1 MNIKVL
7 IFIIAFVPIVGLG
20 SYVYYRDKNK
30 EPVKILIEMFL
41 AGIASTFISV
51 MLSLLLG
58 KIVPGYTELYNSKN
72 YVGLYA
78 SSLISVALLQEFSKW
93 VLVYILGYN
102 NKEYD
107 EPYDM
112 IVYALFLSLGFA
124 FIENLIY
131 GYDGGV
137 YISLF
142 KVFGDVILQACM
154 GIFIGY
160 FISLAKLAHMDNK
173 PYIKYIILMKIVDSA
188 AQSSARTIDRSMK
201 NGNFSEAQRERMR
214 EQRDSLKE
222 MHKQYEKT
230 KKEEAWAKEEEER
243 NNY

>member
-7 IFIIAFVPIVGLG
+7 ISIIAFVPIVGLG

-131 GYDGGV
+131 VYDGGV

-173 PYIKYIILMKIVDSA
+173 PYIKYIILSLFVPCLLHSILDYLLVLGNNVFIFLFGVVIVISYYFA
-188 AQSSARTIDRSMK
+188 YKNISRLSSMNRVIEND
-201 NGNFSEAQRERMR
+201 
-214 EQRDSLKE
+214 
-222 MHKQYEKT
+222 
-230 KKEEAWAKEEEER
+230 
-243 NNY
+243 